1 LERSRTVLPLLTTL
15 LPVIAG
21 AGWLH
26 GAMAG
31 VLAVGSLFVVDFVQW
46 VLGELR
52 YETTSPRP
60 EAPRGLYGV
69 LFYVYAAGFLVFFT
83 RFALTS
89 GRLPLAEAMGQVFS
103 WVLLAGVPTLIVGH
117 AFIHAP
123 GKTARVVGQL
133 LFSAMN
139 YPDFPMH
146 HVETHHRHVAT
157 DLDPHS
163 APANVDFFRFFVRC
177 FAGETRG
184 LASRK
189 RRTRVVVLTI
199 LQAAILASVATVG
212 GARAFALYLLTTFLA
227 RMVVALV
234 NYVQHYGLR
243 RAAGQKTSE
252 HHSWDL
258 PHRSA
263 SWLYFNAGFHA
274 EHHAKASTP
283 PEDLAFHGPHYVLPY
298 NIPIIL
304 SLALVPAWFFRTM
317 NPILEGEG
325 AGNGRTMVDARG
337 VPRLSWEGPSSAVRA
352 RTSRTR
358 AA

>member
-1 LERSRTVLPLLTTL
+1 LERSRTVLPLLTTM
-15 LPVIAG
+15 LPVIAAADG
-21 AGWLH
+21 LH
-26 GAMAG
+26 GALAG
-31 VLAVGSLFVVDFVQW
+31 ALAVGSLFAVDAVQW
-46 VLGELR
+46 AVGDLR
-52 YETTSPRP
+52 YEPTSPRP
-60 EAPRGLYGV
+60 TAPRGLYSV
-69 LFYVYAAGFLVFFT
+69 LFYLYAAGFLVFFA
-83 RFALTS
+83 RFAITS
-89 GRLPLAEAMGQVFS
+89 GRLPLADAMGHVFS

-123 GKTARVVGQL
+123 SKIARFVGQL

-157 DLDPHS
+157 DRDPHS
-163 APANVDFFRFFVRC
+163 APANVTFFRFFARC

-184 LASRK
+184 LASPK
-189 RRTRVVVLTI
+189 RRTRVVVLAV
-199 LQAAILASVATVG
+199 LQAAILGAVATVG
-212 GARAFALYLLTTFLA
+212 GGRALALYVLTTFLA

-243 RAAGQKTSE
+243 RAAGQKTTE

-283 PEDLAFHGPHYVLPY
+283 PEDLAFRGPHYVLPY

-304 SLALVPAWFFRTM
+304 SLALVPPLFFRTM
-317 NPILEGEG
+317 NPILEG
-325 AGNGRTMVDARG
+325 ASA
-337 VPRLSWEGPSSAVRA
+337 SSAFRA
-352 RTSRTR
+352 RTSRMR